1 VKNRPTRLADLT
13 NPIRAIGALERRRV
27 ETAWLNKP
35 AAGASRSQGLTLRS
49 ISMLNLGM
57 PSRIFCSIMVI
68 AIAALAAVEAGCS
81 RTTSGATAPPPLDV
95 VVAPVEQKDVP
106 VFREWIGTLDGLVNA
121 DIKAEVSG
129 YLVEQAY
136 KEGFFVKK
144 GQLLFQID
152 PRPFQAA
159 LDQAQGQLAQ
169 AEGQVAQAR
178 AQLTQAE
185 AQVTVAEAN
194 QRRTQLD
201 VDRYTPLAKQQ
212 AITQQDLD
220 NATQNNLAAKA
231 QVQSAQAQ
239 VETAR
244 AQIIAANAAVESS
257 KATAENAQINL
268 GFTHITSPI
277 DGIPGIAQQQ
287 VGSLVSPASPT
298 ITTVSTLDPIKVY
311 FTVAEQEY
319 LDFHRR
325 YSTTDTLDAERKS
338 LRLQLILADGTVYPQ
353 NGNFYFADRQVDVKT
368 GAIVVA
374 GLFPNPG
381 NTLRPGQYGRVR
393 TAIRI
398 QPGALLVPQRAIS
411 ELQGQRQVAVVDAN
425 DTVRLRPV
433 TVGDT
438 IGTQWVVNTGVNPG
452 ERVIVEGVQ
461 KVRQGMQVKPKPSEA
476 K

>member
-1 VKNRPTRLADLT
+1 
-13 NPIRAIGALERRRV
+13 
-27 ETAWLNKP
+27 
-35 AAGASRSQGLTLRS
+35 
-49 ISMLNLGM
+49 MC
-57 PSRIFCSIMVI
+57 SRIAGSLLVI
-68 AIAALAAVEAGCS
+68 TALAAAEAGCS
-81 RTTSGATAPPPLDV
+81 RTTSGATTPPPLEV
-95 VVAPVEQKDVP
+95 LVAPVEQKDVP
-106 VFREWIGTLDGLVNA
+106 VYREWIGTLDGLVNA

-129 YLVEQAY
+129 YLIQQAY
-136 KEGFFVKK
+136 AEGSFVKK

-169 AEGQVAQAR
+169 SEGQLAQAR
-178 AQLTQAE
+178 AQLTLAE

-201 VDRYTPLAKQQ
+201 VDRYTPLVKQQ

-244 AQIIAANAAVESS
+244 AQIIASNAAVESA

-287 VGSLVSPASPT
+287 VGSLVSPSSPT
-298 ITTVSTLDPIKVY
+298 ITTVSTLDPIKCY

-325 YSTTDTLDAERKS
+325 FSTPAIVDAERKG
-338 LRLQLILADGTVYPQ
+338 LKLELILADGTVYPQ
-353 NGNFYFADRQVDVKT
+353 SGTFYFADRQVDVRT
-368 GAIVVA
+368 GAIRVA
-374 GLFPNPG
+374 GLFANPG

-393 TAIRI
+393 TALRV
-398 QPGALLVPQRAIS
+398 QPGALLVPQRAVN
-411 ELQGQRQVAVVDAN
+411 ELQGSYQIAVVDRDNKVNIRA
-425 DTVRLRPV
+425 VK
-433 TVGDT
+433 VGDR
-438 IGTQWVVNTGVNPG
+438 IGSDWLITDGLKPG
-452 ERVIVEGVQ
+452 ERVVAEGLQ
-461 KVRQGMQVKPKPSEA
+461 KVRQGMQVNPKVFQA